1 MNVALARCFSIA
13 RIGSWALAAGRG
25 GRLRGVWLE
34 NHPRGR
40 PFLSTRPQMQLE
52 TAASAFVCGL
62 VRKDVR
68 ACPIVARLAAPDHP
82 FHAIAVPPGPLVVV
96 RTVGH
101 RQGGSLSRW
110 CGKYRRASRDIEHLG
125 SAHTDAGIP
134 RVESALIAMCPS
146 GAPYRYWPVLDTVS
160 IDRPGWVPCL
170 EEMSVRMKT
179 IRSPFFPEIFAQSS
193 GLVVLGRSSFS
204 ANSSKQ
210 ACIR

>member
-1 MNVALARCFSIA
+1 
-13 RIGSWALAAGRG
+13 
-25 GRLRGVWLE
+25 
-34 NHPRGR
+34 
-40 PFLSTRPQMQLE
+40 MQLE

-68 ACPIVARLAAPDHP
+68 ACPIVARLAAPDQP
-82 FHAIAVPPGPLVVV
+82 FHPLAVPPGPLVVV
-96 RTVGH
+96 RTVGP

-134 RVESALIAMCPS
+134 RVESALISHSARRARWAVEAHSRLCARLNRGSSRCTWHTCHAAMCPS